1 MTAADA
7 EACAVAAAADI
18 ICSLRG
24 ADLAGWTPPWGTAAA
39 KGKEVVVEEEEEEL
53 AWPTVARGKRSRSSR
68 RRSPSGSGSAA
79 TKGRWARG
87 SPASPLDYSG
97 GSGSGSAASTS
108 GGEDGAFCSPPPPP
122 PPVVT
127 ATAATT
133 PTAAPTP
140 SPAKRVCLVRLT
152 PTLRRGAAAA
162 IHKGRWVPVRLP
174 LPSLQPRAAACRFCP
189 ICPFASSLTSGGNPV
204 ISPALILD
212 LTSSIAF
219 VAVGSGPCRTAPA
232 DPTDPASPARRTAT
246 TEEDESRQVQR
257 LPEIQQLV
265 RSLTVEN
272 DGLREEMVALQ
283 RACTALSKENCK
295 LEVSGICCYL
305 TKSSLSLL
313 CTCGVQSLPGWGA
326 ECAIIIK
333 PK

>member
-140 SPAKRVCLVRLT
+140 SPAKVG
-152 PTLRRGAAAA
+152 PAGRR
-162 IHKGRWVPVRLP
+162 
-174 LPSLQPRAAACRFCP
+174 Q
-189 ICPFASSLTSGGNPV
+189 
-204 ISPALILD
+204 LILP
-212 LTSSIAF
+212 T
-219 VAVGSGPCRTAPA
+219 PPPRPA
-232 DPTDPASPARRTAT
+232 GQRPRKKM
-246 TEEDESRQVQR
+246 R

-295 LEVSGICCYL
+295 LETRLEKSSKRNG
-305 TKSSLSLL
+305 TKSEGQQARPQPDEPAAKQESQN
-313 CTCGVQSLPGWGA
+313 GFVLPDLNLPVEDMAADGSA
-326 ECAIIIK
+326 
-333 PK
+333 P

>member
-7 EACAVAAAADI
+7 ESCAVAAAADI

-39 KGKEVVVEEEEEEL
+39 KGKGKEVVEEEEEL

-68 RRSPSGSGSAA
+68 RRSPSRSGSAA

-97 GSGSGSAASTS
+97 GSGSGSGSAASTS
-108 GGEDGAFCSPPPPP
+108 GGEDGAFCSPPRPPP
-122 PPVVT
+122 P
-127 ATAATT
+127 AAAAATT

-140 SPAKRVCLVRLT
+140 SPAKVD
-152 PTLRRGAAAA
+152 PAGRR
-162 IHKGRWVPVRLP
+162 
-174 LPSLQPRAAACRFCP
+174 Q
-189 ICPFASSLTSGGNPV
+189 
-204 ISPALILD
+204 LILP
-212 LTSSIAF
+212 T
-219 VAVGSGPCRTAPA
+219 PPPRPA
-232 DPTDPASPARRTAT
+232 GQRPRKKM
-246 TEEDESRQVQR
+246 R
-257 LPEIQQLV
+257 LPEIKQLV

-295 LEVSGICCYL
+295 LETRLEQSSKRSG
-305 TKSSLSLL
+305 TKSEGQQARPQPDEPAAKQESQN
-313 CTCGVQSLPGWGA
+313 GFVLPDLNLPAQDMAADGSA
-326 ECAIIIK
+326 
-333 PK
+333 P

>member
-108 GGEDGAFCSPPPPP
+108 GCEDGAFCSPPPPP

-127 ATAATT
+127 AAAATT

-140 SPAKRVCLVRLT
+140 SPAKVG
-152 PTLRRGAAAA
+152 PAGRR
-162 IHKGRWVPVRLP
+162 
-174 LPSLQPRAAACRFCP
+174 Q
-189 ICPFASSLTSGGNPV
+189 
-204 ISPALILD
+204 LILP
-212 LTSSIAF
+212 T
-219 VAVGSGPCRTAPA
+219 PPPRPA
-232 DPTDPASPARRTAT
+232 GQRPRKKM
-246 TEEDESRQVQR
+246 R

-295 LEVSGICCYL
+295 LETRLEKSSKRNG
-305 TKSSLSLL
+305 TKSEGQQARPQPDEPAAKQESQN
-313 CTCGVQSLPGWGA
+313 GFVLPDLNLPVEDMAADGSA
-326 ECAIIIK
+326 
-333 PK
+333 P

>member
-18 ICSLRG
+18 ICSFRG

-39 KGKEVVVEEEEEEL
+39 KGKEVVVEEEEEEEL

-127 ATAATT
+127 AAAATT

-140 SPAKRVCLVRLT
+140 SPAKVG
-152 PTLRRGAAAA
+152 PAGRR
-162 IHKGRWVPVRLP
+162 
-174 LPSLQPRAAACRFCP
+174 Q
-189 ICPFASSLTSGGNPV
+189 
-204 ISPALILD
+204 LILP
-212 LTSSIAF
+212 T
-219 VAVGSGPCRTAPA
+219 PPPRPA
-232 DPTDPASPARRTAT
+232 GQRPRKKM
-246 TEEDESRQVQR
+246 R

-295 LEVSGICCYL
+295 LETRLEKSSKRNG
-305 TKSSLSLL
+305 TKSEGQQARPQPDEPAAKQESQN
-313 CTCGVQSLPGWGA
+313 GFVLPDLNLPVEDMAADGSA
-326 ECAIIIK
+326 
-333 PK
+333 P